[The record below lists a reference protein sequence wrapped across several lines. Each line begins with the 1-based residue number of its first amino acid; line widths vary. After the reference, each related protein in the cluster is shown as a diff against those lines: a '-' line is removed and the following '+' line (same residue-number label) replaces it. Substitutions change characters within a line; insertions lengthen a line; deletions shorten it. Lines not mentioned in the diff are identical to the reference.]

1 MENATGFGRVA
12 AGCALLDSA
21 GARGIQARA
30 TLPDGFALA
39 GSPCL
44 KRYAM

>member
-21 GARGIQARA
+21 GAVGIQARA
-30 TLPDGFALA
+30 TLPDGFWLA
-39 GSPCL
+39 GSRWL